1 MINIVHKAHC
11 CGCEACVNSCPQR
24 CITMVEDSEGF
35 LYPMIEVE
43 KCIDCGACERSCPIL
58 KQDEERMPLKVV
70 ATFNPNLPIRMCSSS
85 GGVFSQLA
93 ESVINNH
100 GVVFGASFD
109 SRWNVH
115 HVFVEALKDLSR
127 LRGSKYVQSRIAD
140 SYQKVKF
147 FLKANRLVLFSGTPC
162 QIAGLK
168 RFLGRE
174 YDNLLTVDVACHG
187 IPSPKIWNLYLSE
200 LANRLLPDSVVTSVN
215 FRDKSKGWKSYYMQ
229 VSLETSSEKKC
240 YSVPFYEDWYM
251 KVFLKNLILRPS
263 CANCPARCGKSGSD
277 MTIADFWGIESMCPD
292 LDDDKGTSIVL
303 INSIKGRELFERLKN
318 DYRIVDFSSICK
330 FNPCFIDSF
339 KPHPL
344 RSFFFDKCISSKRII
359 PIMKDCLSDNLLKRI
374 KRKLMM
380 SIYS

>member
-1 MINIVHKAHC
+1 MINIVHKVYC

-35 LYPMIEVE
+35 LYPMIEIE
-43 KCIDCGACERSCPIL
+43 KCLDCGACERSCPVL
-58 KQDEERMPLKVV
+58 KQEEERRPLLVA
-70 ATFNPNLPIRMCSSS
+70 ATFNSNLPIRMCSSS

-115 HVFVEALKDLSR
+115 HVFVETIEDISR
-127 LRGSKYVQSRIAD
+127 LRGSKYVQSRIGD

-147 FLKANRLVLFSGTPC
+147 FLKENRQVLFSGTPC

-251 KVFLKNLILRPS
+251 KTFLKNLILRPS

-303 INSIKGRELFERLKN
+303 INSPKGEVFFRMLHNCYKEV
-318 DYRIVDFSSICK
+318 DYSAICR
-330 FNPCFIDSF
+330 FNPCFVQSF
-339 KPHPL
+339 SPHPF
-344 RSFFFDKCISSKRII
+344 RRVFFKKVNASKSVTGL
-359 PIMKDCLSDNLLKRI
+359 MKLALSNSLPQRI
-374 KRKLMM
+374 KRKIMLFVHK
-380 SIYS
+380 

>member
-1 MINIVHKAHC
+1 MINIVHKVYC

-35 LYPMIEVE
+35 LYPMIEIE
-43 KCIDCGACERSCPIL
+43 KCLDCGACERSCPVL
-58 KQDEERMPLKVV
+58 KQEEQRRPLLVA
-70 ATFNPNLPIRMCSSS
+70 ATFNSNLPIRMCSSS

-115 HVFVEALKDLSR
+115 HVFVETIEDISR
-127 LRGSKYVQSRIAD
+127 LRGSKYVQSRIGD

-147 FLKANRLVLFSGTPC
+147 FLKENRQVLFSGTPC

-251 KVFLKNLILRPS
+251 KAFLKNLILRPS

-292 LDDDKGTSIVL
+292 LDDDKGTSVVL
-303 INSIKGRELFERLKN
+303 INSPKGEVCFRMLHNCYNEV
-318 DYRIVDFSSICK
+318 DYSAICR
-330 FNPCFIDSF
+330 FNPCFVQSF
-339 KPHPL
+339 SPHL
-344 RSFFFDKCISSKRII
+344 FRRVFFKKVNASMSVTGL
-359 PIMKDCLSDNLLKRI
+359 MKLALSNSLPQRI
-374 KRKLMM
+374 KRKIMLF
-380 SIYS
+380 IHK